1 VGDLLKYLIMDSFKV
16 VCVNDRNK
24 PEGFVGT
31 WVEKNKM
38 YTVVDFKRLA
48 NHGMQLGYKLEE
60 APIDEDCP
68 YKFFLSNR
76 FRLADDSDFAQEA
89 FDKLMEEVAEVS
101 YV

>member
-1 VGDLLKYLIMDSFKV
+1 MDSFKV

-38 YTVVDFKRLA
+38 YTVIDCKRLA